1 MNPIVNLER
10 RAAIDIGSGTSK
22 LVVADFD
29 IARQGV
35 LKVVYADFVNI
46 LFSDAL
52 LQNPHNIFDE
62 ELYKQAVTGFKRLF
76 DLAQQAGALKCVA
89 IATAAF
95 RKAANGV
102 DFIERLSRETKIP
115 IIIIAQE
122 EEAMLGFE
130 TAVQSTGHEA
140 EKVISWDSGSGS
152 IQLTAKTGIE
162 TISYLVP
169 FGTTSATQLL
179 SKITENRASA
189 EDAKRFLEHMEVVLP
204 QPSETFRNKIIVPE
218 IAFIGIGSAPST
230 MGVCARACQKSQ
242 FTAEELWIGILGYI
256 NASEEVLSRTYHD
269 TSVKTVLPRLL
280 LTYSVMKALNVE
292 RLEWTETNGNCLGV
306 FCLQDKLSLV

>member
-1 MNPIVNLER
+1 MNPVVNLER

-29 IARQGV
+29 IVRQGV
-35 LKVVYADFVNI
+35 LNVVCADFVNI
-46 LFSDAL
+46 LFSDSL
-52 LQNPHNIFDE
+52 LQNPHNNFDE

-102 DFIERLSRETKIP
+102 DFIERLSKETKIP
-115 IIIIAQE
+115 MIIIPQE
-122 EEAMLGFE
+122 DEALLGFE
-130 TAVQSTGHEA
+130 TAVQSTGLDT

-152 IQLTAKTGIE
+152 IQLTAKTGLEIV
-162 TISYLVP
+162 SYLVP
-169 FGTTSATQLL
+169 FGTTPATQLL
-179 SKITENRASA
+179 STITNSRASI
-189 EDAKRFLEHMEVVLP
+189 EDAKRFLEHMEMVLP
-204 QPSETFRNKIIVPE
+204 PPSEAFRNKIDEPE

-230 MGVCARACQKSQ
+230 MGVCARACQKEK
-242 FTAEELWIGILGYI
+242 FTAEELWIGILGCI
-256 NASEEVLSRTYHD
+256 NASEEALNRIYHD
-269 TSVKTVLPRLL
+269 TSVRTVLPRLL

-292 RLEWTETNGNCLGV
+292 RLDWTETNGNCLGI
-306 FCLQDKLSLV
+306 FSLQDKLSLV